1 MDLSE
6 RLKKIYKLTDQE
18 LESSLSYFL
27 PEALQAKKYF
37 LKEGNVADKIAYVRS
52 GLLRSF
58 IYNDNA
64 DDITTHFFHAG
75 TVVIS
80 IYSFNNQV
88 QSRENIVAVEDSD
101 LLVISREK
109 MQLLQQQIP
118 VWAQIAKD
126 TDEYKFNQ
134 QMNRSIRFQTL
145 SATERYQQLME
156 KHPEIIQ
163 KVPLRNV
170 ASYLGI
176 DIATLSRI
184 RKKI

>member
-1 MDLSE
+1 MDIKE
-6 RLKKIYKLTDQE
+6 RLQAFYKLTNKE
-18 LESSLSYFL
+18 LETSLGFFV
-27 PEALQAKKYF
+27 PETITAKSYF
-37 LKEGNVADKIAYVRS
+37 LKEGKVSDKLAYTRS

-64 DDITTHFFHAG
+64 DDITTHFFQAG

-80 IYSFNNQV
+80 MYSFNNQV
-88 QSRENIVAVEDSD
+88 PSRENIVAVEDSD
-101 LLVISREK
+101 LLVITRQNMKTLE
-109 MQLLQQQIP
+109 QRLP
-118 VWAQIAKD
+118 VWKQIAKD

-163 KVPLRNV
+163 KVPLRHI

-184 RKKI
+184 RKKL